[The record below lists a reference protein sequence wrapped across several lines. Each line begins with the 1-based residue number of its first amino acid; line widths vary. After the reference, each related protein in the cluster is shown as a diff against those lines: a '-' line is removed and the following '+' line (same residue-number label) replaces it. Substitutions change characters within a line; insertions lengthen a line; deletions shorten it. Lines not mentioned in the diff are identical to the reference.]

1 MSTTEKQWKVVVD
14 LLQCITAGKFKTQAA
29 SDALV
34 KIVNLLEPMARQP
47 AAPTTTWTKLVVGL
61 KVGSSHCD
69 SCCCNKLVPWR
80 QSYCAPAVNPIEDQ
94 PAFFGPLVATNIQTK

>member
-1 MSTTEKQWKVVVD
+1 MLAAMSTTEKQWKVVMD

-47 AAPTTTWTKLVVGL
+47 AAPTTTLTKLVVGL
-61 KVGSSHCD
+61 KVGSSY
-69 SCCCNKLVPWR
+69 CCRAACS
-80 QSYCAPAVNPIEDQ
+80 Q
-94 PAFFGPLVATNIQTK
+94 